1 MGNRQPKLSER
12 RNKHDAVS
20 IDETKY
26 AIVLF
31 ASFSHFLEIDINSY

>member
-12 RNKHDAVS
+12 RNIHDAVS

-31 ASFSHFLEIDINSY
+31 ASFSHFLGIDINS

>member
-1 MGNRQPKLSER
+1 MGNHQPKLSK
-12 RNKHDAVS
+12 RNIHDAVS

-31 ASFSHFLEIDINSY
+31 ASFSHFLGIDINS